1 MAIVKS
7 CLACGRN
14 NDEVRSAKASKQNA
28 GSFLRDEQ
36 ALKIA
41 VEIGDFILNNA
52 ITLKRQRAWIGLTY
66 DPFHDLEQLS
76 LLNDDILSGVCGIAI
91 FLADLFLASDIRRFG
106 QACLE
111 ILHQI
116 ASRRTEAEEELS
128 SIPAAH
134 SLSGFLGPGCQIYTV
149 QRCASALA
157 NSIFDKKARSI
168 AISNSSRSS
177 SRLVQGAISGNP
189 GLLLA
194 LTDHLNNGRSPS
206 LKILREFKSVVESLS
221 ESQEEARYPESA
233 NRLYSL
239 PSSASAIR
247 LALTRMEVLAT
258 PRRSDK
264 KSDTASQADCC
275 GRRAELAASRCGDIL
290 ALIGESELRGEDI
303 VSPVLSWL
311 EAHSDKPSS
320 RQILDLLEIATTAR
334 RLPRSGEIE
343 KKARLYAS
351 ELVGL
356 RCSTGS
362 WFSDNLAADQHSLSI
377 VWGLPAI
384 GHALLRLRDPHGVK
398 SVRLLE

>member
-221 ESQEEARYPESA
+221 EKSGRGTISGKRQSTLFLAEFSGCHSTRPYTHGGTCNTETLGQKIGHRFPS
-233 NRLYSL
+233 RLL
-239 PSSASAIR
+239 
-247 LALTRMEVLAT
+247 
-258 PRRSDK
+258 
-264 KSDTASQADCC
+264 
-275 GRRAELAASRCGDIL
+275 
-290 ALIGESELRGEDI
+290 
-303 VSPVLSWL
+303 W
-311 EAHSDKPSS
+311 SS
-320 RQILDLLEIATTAR
+320 RRISR
-334 RLPRSGEIE
+334 FP
-343 KKARLYAS
+343 
-351 ELVGL
+351 L
-356 RCSTGS
+356 R
-362 WFSDNLAADQHSLSI
+362 
-377 VWGLPAI
+377 
-384 GHALLRLRDPHGVK
+384 
-398 SVRLLE
+398 